1 VRTAMLIKDL
11 FTRDIFRSINGVVKV
26 DQLDDSSVWQELDE
40 FVITK
45 ELDLHFRRFFSA
57 YTDAVKSP
65 NDPGVAGK
73 IGVWISGFFG
83 SGKSHFVKVLSYLL
97 RNRVHNYEGQSR
109 HAVQFFEDKIAD
121 AMLFGDIKR
130 SVSSQPDVIL
140 FNIDSKADSREGRD
154 AILYVFLKVL
164 NEMLGYSG
172 DHPHIAHMERYLD
185 GKGKLEQ
192 FHETYRKITGTEWLD
207 ERDVYE
213 FNRDEVVKALSETL
227 GQSRDT
233 AEKWIDNA
241 ENNFSLTV
249 ENFCKWVKD
258 YLDTKGSNHRLL
270 FLIDEVGQFIGT
282 DSGLMLKLQTITE
295 DLGTVC
301 RGRAWVVVT
310 SQEDI
315 DAVLGEMKK
324 TKANDFSKIQGRF
337 KTRLSLSSANVDE
350 VIQSRLLN
358 KADDVKGELEALYV
372 QKGDILKHQ
381 LTFSNVGM
389 TLKPYRDA
397 DDFVKNYPFAP
408 YQFQLIQKIFEAIR
422 KAGATGLH
430 LSRGERSI
438 LDAFQSAA
446 QTVALAQVGV
456 LVPLYEFYPS
466 IESFLD
472 TAVKRTIDQAGTNTS
487 LEPFDIEL
495 LQALF
500 LIRYVEEVKGN
511 VDNLVTLCIDRID
524 CDRLALRRQIEASLQ
539 RLEKETLIS
548 RSGDIYFFLTN
559 EERDV
564 NQEIKNVILNSGEE
578 SRLLGE
584 ILYDDVL
591 KGVRKHRYGAN
602 GMDFTFNRL
611 CDGYPHGNRVDGAL
625 VVSVT
630 SPLHDEYEHFKADGK
645 CVMDS
650 SLEHGQVL
658 MRLVDEESLGR
669 ELRTYKKTESYLK
682 TKNDGTLPETTKR
695 ILRDAAEDNRQRRQ
709 RVTTLLKRLVV
720 EASYFV
726 AGQPLT
732 IKSQVPSDSIEQALE
747 YLIANTYTKMSYI
760 KVRNPTPEKEIQAIL
775 RANDIGQQTL
785 KLTIDEGNPEAIAEL
800 RNYIDLCTK
809 TSKQIVLHDLIEV
822 RFYNRPYGWPDM
834 EVALLLARLSVLGE
848 ISMVI
853 DGGVIPHDK
862 CYDALTT
869 PAKWRKIVV
878 TQRRTPKPE
887 ELKKARLLGQ
897 DVFSQ
902 MGPEGEDALF
912 TFLKGKLQV
921 WQTALLSFKP
931 LAETGD
937 YPGLEEVKSGLTLT
951 KKLLADEDSFK
962 FIERF
967 NVNKDELKDLSNDFH
982 DLEHFYEH
990 QKPTWDA
997 LRKANGRFQPNRS
1010 ELEHDATAAPAW
1022 KRMGEILKAPAPFG
1036 MLHEVDALINTVKAV
1051 NSALVAARRKEALE
1065 KIDGFLT
1072 IVGQEL
1078 DVISAEAAL
1087 KASCTG
1093 PLQTLR
1099 SRVAAEESLAHITQA
1114 KQDAQHTY
1122 DTAVTKI
1129 EEASKSPKPV
1139 MASDGA
1145 GKRTPSAV
1153 TAVKPRRV
1161 IEPAKLVQSVY
1172 LETKADVDG
1181 FLETLRTELE
1191 RAIANKE
1198 RIEIR

>member
-1 VRTAMLIKDL
+1 MLIKDL
-11 FTRDIFRSINGVVKV
+11 FTRDIFRSINGVVKA

-40 FVITK
+40 FVVTK
-45 ELDLHFRRFFSA
+45 ELDQHLRKLFSS
-57 YTDAVKSP
+57 YTDAVKNP
-65 NDPGVAGK
+65 NDPTVASK

-83 SGKSHFVKVLSYLL
+83 SGKSHFLKVLSYLL
-97 RNRVHNYEGQSR
+97 RNGQHSYEGQSR
-109 HAVQFFEDKIAD
+109 HAVEFFEDKIKD
-121 AMLFGDIKR
+121 AMLVGDIKR

-140 FNIDSKADSREGRD
+140 FNIDSKADSRAGRD

-185 GKGKLEQ
+185 GKGKLRQ
-192 FHETYRKITGTEWLD
+192 FHETYRQITGTEWLQ

-213 FNRDEVVKALSETL
+213 FNRDQVVKALSETL
-227 GQSRDT
+227 GQSEDS
-233 AEKWIDNA
+233 AAKWIDNA
-241 ENNFSLTV
+241 ETNFSLTV
-249 ENFCKWVKD
+249 ENFCKWVKE
-258 YLDTKGSNHRLL
+258 YLDTKGANHRLL

-358 KADDVKGELEALYV
+358 KADDVKSELESLYV
-372 QKGDILKHQ
+372 KKGDILKHQ
-381 LTFSNVGM
+381 LTFTNVGM
-389 TLKPYRDA
+389 TLKPYKDA
-397 DDFVKNYPFAP
+397 EDFVKNYPFAP

-446 QTVALAQVGV
+446 QSVALDRVGV

-472 TAVKRTIDQAGTNTS
+472 TAVKRTINQAGTNTS
-487 LEPFDIEL
+487 LEEFDIHL
-495 LQALF
+495 LQVLF

-511 VDNLVTLCIDRID
+511 VDNLITLCIDRID

-559 EERDV
+559 EERDI

-591 KGVRKHRYGAN
+591 KGVRKHRYTAN
-602 GMDFTFNRL
+602 GMDFTYNRL
-611 CDGYPHGNRVDGAL
+611 CDGYPHGSRVDGAL

-630 SPLHDEYEHFKADGK
+630 SPLHDDYELFKADGK
-645 CVMDS
+645 CVLES
-650 SLEHGQVL
+650 SVENGQIL

-669 ELRTYKKTESYLK
+669 ELRTYKKTENFLK
-682 TKNDGTLPETTKR
+682 TKNDGTLSETTKR
-695 ILRDAAEDNRQRRQ
+695 IVRDAAEENRQRRQ
-709 RVTTLLKRLVV
+709 RLNTLLKRLIV
-720 EASYFV
+720 EADYFV

-732 IKSQVPSDSIEQALE
+732 IKSQTPADAIEKAME
-747 YLIANTYTKMSYI
+747 YLIANTFTKMRYI
-760 KVRNPTPEKEIQAIL
+760 KVKNPSPEKEIQAIL

-800 RNYIDLCTK
+800 RNFIDLCMR
-809 TSKQIVLHDLIEV
+809 TSKQIVLYELIEN
-822 RFYNRPYGWPDM
+822 RFANRPYGWPDM
-834 EVALLLARLSVLGE
+834 EVALLLARLLVLGE
-848 ISMVI
+848 ISLGT
-853 DGGVIPHDK
+853 DGGVIPLEK
-862 CYDALTT
+862 CYDALTS
-869 PAKWRKIVV
+869 PAKWRKIVI
-878 TQRRTPKPE
+878 TQRRTQKPE
-887 ELKKARLLGQ
+887 EVKKARLLGQ

-912 TFLKGKLQV
+912 TFLKGKLQG
-921 WQTALLSFKP
+921 WQTSLQGYKP

-937 YPGLEEVKSGLTLT
+937 YPGLEEIKEGLALT
-951 KKLLADEDSFK
+951 KKLLANEDSYK
-962 FIERF
+962 FIEHF
-967 NVNKDELKDLSNDFH
+967 NANRDDLKSLSDDFH

-997 LRKANGRFQPNRS
+997 LRKACGRFQPNRN
-1010 ELEHDATAAPAW
+1010 ELEQDGATGPAW
-1022 KRMGEILKAPAPFG
+1022 RRMGEILKAPAPFG
-1036 MLHEVDALINTVKAV
+1036 MLHEVDGLIKTVQSV
-1051 NSALVAARRKEALE
+1051 NSALVSERRAEALAG
-1065 KIDGFLT
+1065 IDQFLT

-1078 DVISAEAAL
+1078 EVIAAEPALRSA
-1087 KASCTG
+1087 CTG
-1093 PLQTLR
+1093 KLQALR
-1099 SRVAAEESLAHITQA
+1099 SQVASEESLAHITQA
-1114 KQDAQHTY
+1114 KQDAQAAY
-1122 DTAVTKI
+1122 DDSVSKI
-1129 EEASKSPKPV
+1129 EEAAKSPKLV
-1139 MASDGA
+1139 LGA
-1145 GKRTPSAV
+1145 NGPGKSGATAV

-1161 IEPAKLVQSVY
+1161 VQPASLVPKHY
-1172 LETKADVDG
+1172 LETQAEVDE
-1181 FLETLRTELE
+1181 FLSALTPKLQDAL
-1191 RAIANKE
+1191 ANNE

>member
-1 VRTAMLIKDL
+1 MLIKNL
-11 FTRDIFRSINGVVKV
+11 FTRDIFRSIIGVVKAH
-26 DQLDDSSVWQELDE
+26 QLDDFAVWQELDE

-45 ELDLHFRRFFSA
+45 ELDQHFRKFFSS
-57 YTDAVKSP
+57 YTEAIKNP
-65 NDPGVAGK
+65 NDPVVAGN
-73 IGVWISGFFG
+73 IGVWISGLFG
-83 SGKSHFVKVLSYLL
+83 CGKSHFLKVLSHLL
-97 RNRVHNYEGQSR
+97 RNRQHAYEGQSR
-109 HAVQFFEDKIAD
+109 HAIEFFEDKIKD

-140 FNIDSKADSREGRD
+140 FNIDSKADNQAGRD
-154 AILYVFLKVL
+154 AILNVFLKVF

-192 FHETYRKITGTEWLD
+192 FHETYRKITGTDWLQ

-213 FNRDEVVKALSETL
+213 FNRDGVVQALSETL
-227 GQSRDT
+227 GQTREST
-233 AEKWIDNA
+233 EKWIDNA
-241 ENNFSLTV
+241 ESNFSLTV
-249 ENFCKWVKD
+249 ENLCKWVKD
-258 YLDTKGSNHRLL
+258 YLDTKGANHRLL
-270 FLIDEVGQFIGT
+270 FLVDEVGQFIGT

-301 RGRAWVVVT
+301 RGRAWVIVT

-324 TKANDFSKIQGRF
+324 KKAHDFSKIQGRF

-350 VIQSRLLN
+350 VIQSRLLC
-358 KADDVKGELEALYV
+358 KAEDVKGELEALYV

-408 YQFQLIQKIFEAIR
+408 YQFQLIQKVFEAIR

-446 QTVALAQVGV
+446 QTVALDQVGV

-466 IESFLD
+466 IDSFLD
-472 TAVKRTIDQAGTNTS
+472 TVVKRTIDQAGTNTS
-487 LEPFDIEL
+487 LEQFDIHL
-495 LQALF
+495 LQVLF

-548 RSGDIYFFLTN
+548 RNGDIYFFLTN
-559 EERDV
+559 EERDI
-564 NQEIKNVILNSGEE
+564 NKEIKNVILNSGEE

-591 KGVRKHRYGAN
+591 KGVRKHRYSAN

-625 VVSVT
+625 VVSVV
-630 SPLHDEYEHFKADGK
+630 SPLHDDYEPFKADGK
-645 CVMDS
+645 CVLDS
-650 SLEHGQVL
+650 SLENGQVL
-658 MRLVDEESLGR
+658 IRLVDEESLGR
-669 ELRTYKKTESYLK
+669 ELRTYKKTETYLK
-682 TKNDGTLPETTKR
+682 TKNDGTLPETMKR
-695 ILRDAAEDNRQRRQ
+695 ILRDAAEENRLRRQ
-709 RVTTLLKRLVV
+709 RLTSLLKRLIV
-720 EASYFV
+720 EADYFV

-732 IKSQVPSDSIEQALE
+732 IKSQAPSDAIEKALE
-747 YLIANTYTKMSYI
+747 YLIDNTYTKMSYV
-760 KVRNPTPEKEIQAIL
+760 KVRSESPQKEIQAIV
-775 RANDIGQQTL
+775 RSNDIGQQTL
-785 KLTIDEGNPEAIAEL
+785 KLTIDEGNPQAIGEL

-822 RFYNRPYGWPDM
+822 RFFNRPYGWSDM
-834 EVALLLARLSVLGE
+834 EVAILLARLLVLGE
-848 ISMVI
+848 ISLVM
-853 DGGVIPHDK
+853 DGGVIPLDK

-869 PAKWRKIVV
+869 PAKWRKIVI
-878 TQRRTPKPE
+878 TQRRTHKPE
-887 ELKKARLLGQ
+887 EVKKARLLGQ

-912 TFLKGKLQV
+912 TFLEGKLQG
-921 WQTALLSFKP
+921 WQSALLGYKP

-937 YPGLEEVKSGLTLT
+937 YPGLEEIKSGLTLT

-962 FIERF
+962 FIEHF
-967 NVNKDELKDLSNDFH
+967 NANKDDLKDLSDDFH
-982 DLEHFYEH
+982 DLEPFYEH

-997 LRKANGRFQPNRS
+997 LRKACGRFQPNRQ
-1010 ELEHDATAAPAW
+1010 ELEHDPTAGPAW
-1022 KRMGEILKAPAPFG
+1022 RRMGEILKAPSPYG
-1036 MLHEVDALINTVKAV
+1036 MLHEVDGLIRTVEAV
-1051 NSALVAARRKEALE
+1051 NTSLVSDRRREALA
-1065 KIDGFLT
+1065 KIDDFLT

-1078 DVISAEAAL
+1078 DVIDAESALRAA
-1087 KASCTG
+1087 CTG
-1093 PLQTLR
+1093 PLQKLR
-1099 SRVAAEESLAHITQA
+1099 SQVVAEESLAHITQA
-1114 KQDAQHTY
+1114 KRDAQQAY
-1122 DTAVTKI
+1122 DAAVTGI
-1129 EEASKSPKPV
+1129 EEASKSSKLVLGGNGPGSKGGTT
-1139 MASDGA
+1139 A
-1145 GKRTPSAV
+1145 
-1153 TAVKPRRV
+1153 TAVKSRRV
-1161 IEPAKLVQSVY
+1161 IEPAKLVAKHY
-1172 LETKADVDG
+1172 LETPQDVAD
-1181 FLETLRTELE
+1181 FLSTLKQNLE
-1191 RAIANKE
+1191 DALSKNE

>member
-1 VRTAMLIKDL
+1 MTMLIKDL
-11 FTRDIFRSINGVVKV
+11 FTRDIFRPINGVVKV

-45 ELDLHFRRFFSA
+45 ELDQHFRKFFSS
-57 YTDAVKSP
+57 YTDAVKNP
-65 NDPGVAGK
+65 NDANVAGK

-83 SGKSHFVKVLSYLL
+83 SGKSHFLKVLSYLL
-97 RNRVHNYEGQSR
+97 RNRLHTYEEQSR
-109 HAVQFFEDKIAD
+109 HAVEFFEDKIKD

-140 FNIDSKADSREGRD
+140 FNIDSKADSRTGRD
-154 AILYVFLKVL
+154 AVLYVFLKVL

-185 GKGKLEQ
+185 GKGKLKQ
-192 FHETYRKITGTEWLD
+192 FHETYRKITGTEWLQ

-227 GQSRDT
+227 GQSQDT

-258 YLDTKGSNHRLL
+258 YLDTKGANHRLL
-270 FLIDEVGQFIGT
+270 FLVDEVGQFIGT

-295 DLGTVC
+295 DLGTIC

-446 QTVALAQVGV
+446 QTVALDQVGV

-487 LEPFDIEL
+487 LEPFDIHL
-495 LQALF
+495 LQILF

-524 CDRLALRRQIEASLQ
+524 CDRLALRRQIEASVQ

-584 ILYDDVL
+584 ILYGDVL
-591 KGVRKHRYGAN
+591 KEVRKHRYSAN
-602 GMDFTFNRL
+602 GMDFTYNRL
-611 CDGYPHGNRVDGAL
+611 CDGYPQSNRVDGAL
-625 VVSVT
+625 VVLVI
-630 SPLHDEYEHFKADGK
+630 SPLNDDYELFKADGK
-645 CVMDS
+645 CVLDS
-650 SLEHGQVL
+650 SLDNGQVL

-669 ELRTYKKTESYLK
+669 ELRTYKKTETYLK

-695 ILRDAAEDNRQRRQ
+695 ILRDAAEENRQRRQ
-709 RVTTLLKRLVV
+709 RLTTLLKRLVV
-720 EASYFV
+720 EADYFV

-732 IKSQVPSDSIEQALE
+732 IKSQAPSEAIEKALE

-760 KVRNPTPEKEIQAIL
+760 KVRNPAPEKEIQAIL
-775 RANDIGQQTL
+775 RSNDIGQQTL

-834 EVALLLARLSVLGE
+834 EVALLLARLLVLGE
-848 ISMVI
+848 ISLVM
-853 DGGVIPHDK
+853 DGGVIPLDK
-862 CYDALTT
+862 CFDALTT
-869 PAKWRKIVV
+869 PAKWRKIVL
-878 TQRRTPKPE
+878 TQRRTHKPE
-887 ELKKARLLGQ
+887 EVKKARLLGQ
-897 DVFSQ
+897 EVFSQ

-912 TFLKGKLQV
+912 TFLKGKLQG
-921 WQTALLSFKP
+921 WQTALLSYKP

-967 NVNKDELKDLSNDFH
+967 NVNKDDLKDLSDDFH

-997 LRKANGRFQPNRS
+997 HRKACGRFQPNRG

-1022 KRMGEILKAPAPFG
+1022 RRMVELLKAPAPFG
-1036 MLHEVDALINTVKAV
+1036 MLHEVNGLINTVESV
-1051 NSALVAARRKEALE
+1051 NKSLVSERRGEALS
-1065 KIDGFLT
+1065 KINDFLT
-1072 IVGQEL
+1072 IVEQEL
-1078 DVISAEAAL
+1078 DVIDAETAL
-1087 KASCTG
+1087 REVCLG
-1093 PLQTLR
+1093 PLQKLR
-1099 SRVAAEESLAHITQA
+1099 SQVGVEESLAHITQA
-1114 KQDAQHTY
+1114 KQDAQHVY
-1122 DTAVTKI
+1122 DFAVSKI
-1129 EEASKSPKPV
+1129 EEASKPPILVLGGNGPGSKSGTT
-1139 MASDGA
+1139 A
-1145 GKRTPSAV
+1145 
-1153 TAVKPRRV
+1153 TAVKSRRV
-1161 IEPAKLVQSVY
+1161 IEPAKLVAKHY
-1172 LETKADVDG
+1172 LETPQDVAD
-1181 FLETLRTELE
+1181 FLSTLKDRLDD
-1191 RAIANKE
+1191 ALSKNE